1 MSIKKSQKI
10 LSGLNLIGNFIERPL
25 KVGDIV
31 LNDDGQHNLWGNIAD
46 LVPGFSLEGKLSVS
60 NPVDVEYTSESG
72 VSVDLSGAA
81 AAGEL
86 TLNFGMKNSA
96 FVSLKQVVRTTVPL
110 GLVDAVLKQYW
121 KEKNFDSLLNRKKY
135 HFISEVLSAQSGTV
149 IYSEDKDNK
158 VKLKGKNNTP
168 LSSLALTAEGNVEYV
183 STSKATLNIISATP
197 INPLYSAVRFRGN
210 GNFEVVG

>member
-46 LVPGFSLEGKLSVS
+46 LVPGFSMEGKFSVS

-72 VSVDLSGAA
+72 VGVDLSGAA
-81 AAGEL
+81 ASGEL

-96 FVSLKQVVRTTVPL
+96 FVSLKQVVRTTVSL

-121 KEKNFDSLLNRKKY
+121 KEKNFDSILNRKKY
-135 HFISEVLSAQSGTV
+135 HFICEVLSADSGTV

-168 LSSLALTAEGNVEYV
+168 LSSLALAAEGNVEYV